1 MKHHLKELLAAGLA
15 ALTLAGCTGGT
26 PEEVPEEPP
35 VPESAE
41 TAWTLAVGQPEGSTC
56 WEAAQ
61 AFASSLFDATEG
73 AVAVEVQPV
82 PLDRVTSLE
91 QTAAGIVD
99 LYLDSSFVYGSY
111 GSGEELGEPFSL

>member
-35 VPESAE
+35 VPASAE

-61 AFASSLFDATEG
+61 IFASSLFDATEG

-91 QTAAGIVD
+91 QTAAGKSWTYRCF
-99 LYLDSSFVYGSY
+99 L
-111 GSGEELGEPFSL
+111 